1 MAVLTTA
8 AVLVGLV
15 GWSGILVLLPVA
27 MLFPALWAIAPS
39 RFGAVLISAGYFLAA
54 SRGLP
59 QGVANFYGNGMLAGI
74 GLWFAASATFVLVH
88 AALWTSRS
96 GWGRTLLYCAAAVL
110 MSVPPFG
117 IIGWAH
123 PITAAGILFPGWSW
137 FGLAAAAI
145 GLMAMTTTAWPI
157 ATVVLGGLSLWS
169 AAMWTPPD
177 MPDGWVGVDTQF
189 RGENGQYADYAQ
201 QLETI
206 ALVRDAAAAGGSVI
220 VLPESAAGIWTP
232 TTERLW
238 RAALREL
245 DVIVNVG
252 AIEVGRD
259 GYDNVM
265 AAITR
270 SDARIIYR
278 ERMPV
283 PVSMWQPWLEWT
295 GQGGGARA
303 NFFANPVVDFA
314 GQRVAPLICYEQ
326 LLIWPILQ
334 SALHF
339 PDIIVASGNGWWTDN
354 TNIVAIQRAATMSWA
369 RLFDLPLV
377 MAFNT

>member
-145 GLMAMTTTAWPI
+145 GLMAMTTRAWPI